1 MSLNSVARKEREII
15 VERVYRCHSV
25 VLGLFWGAYR
35 VPEGARKR
43 LLVEGNWSLRRF
55 DTCDRFSI
63 ACHGALAVQRVHFGS
78 RLPERSR
85 FSRYGL
91 IQSYA
96 M

>member
-15 VERVYRCHSV
+15 VERVFRCHSV

-43 LLVEGNWSLRRF
+43 LLVEGNWSWRRF

-63 ACHGALAVQRVHFGS
+63 ACHGALALQRVHFGS
-78 RLPERSR
+78 TLPERSR

-91 IQSYA
+91 MQSYA

>member
-1 MSLNSVARKEREII
+1 MSLHCFPRIEREII

-55 DTCDRFSI
+55 DACDRFRI
-63 ACHGALAVQRVHFGS
+63 ACHGALAVQRVRFGS
-78 RLPERSR
+78 TLPERSR